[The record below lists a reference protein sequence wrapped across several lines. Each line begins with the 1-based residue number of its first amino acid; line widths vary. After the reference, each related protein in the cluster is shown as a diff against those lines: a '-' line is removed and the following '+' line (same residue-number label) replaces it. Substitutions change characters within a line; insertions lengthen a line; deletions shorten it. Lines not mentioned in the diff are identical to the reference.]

1 MKLFSK
7 HKDMNKISQLY
18 EDRANLSKV
27 AYEALRT
34 EDIKGDLRIFRV
46 RIFSNYELPA
56 SYGVYQNY
64 HQPDKYFGII
74 KRWRQDTDLNKLRNP
89 IERLKHPEHLKP
101 TIENYSFELEIGFIQ
116 SVLDELKVIK
126 LPVFIG
132 DYSPRGLDRINYE
145 IELGSLFSTSRFY
158 WSEKCP
164 SEWEPLKKFIQ
175 KIVQLLDKELTNQ
188 SINQQ
193 EKLPNNAN

>member
-7 HKDMNKISQLY
+7 HKGLNKISELY
-18 EDRANLSKV
+18 EARANLSKV

-34 EDIKGDLRIFRV
+34 EDIEGDLRIFRV
-46 RIFSNYELPA
+46 GIFSNYELPA
-56 SYGVYQNY
+56 RYGVYQNY
-64 HQPDKYFGII
+64 RQSDKYFGII

-89 IERLKHPEHLKP
+89 TERLKHPKHLKP

-116 SVLDELKVIK
+116 NILDELKAIT

-132 DYSPRGLDRINYE
+132 DYSLKDSDRINYE

-175 KIVQLLDKELTNQ
+175 KIVQLLDKELTN
-188 SINQQ
+188 N
-193 EKLPNNAN
+193 LPEYKNDK